1 MVQFLDS
8 LNDAVQQSFVG
19 RYFEMEKRETTFTN
33 ELRGAT
39 ATFMSMAYILAVNPR
54 VLADSGGPCTE
65 KGVGTDEFFGC
76 LEDIKREYVTATA
89 LGSIIGCLSMGLLA
103 NLPIAL
109 APGMGMNTYFT
120 YSVVGFWGFGSVSYS
135 AAITAVLIEGFIF
148 FVLAVTGVRYFMIK
162 LLPEPIRLATP
173 PAIGAF
179 LAHLGLQ
186 SANGLGVVVSDI
198 ATAVTLGG
206 CQEQDRTKIV
216 ALTDAC
222 IADSNDCITSDA
234 YTCDVLGGKMTS
246 GPMWLG
252 ILGTAIIV
260 IMLAYKKRSAFVC
273 GIMFVT
279 IVSWFRHTAVS
290 YFPDTDEGDAR
301 FDYFRQVV
309 RVEPLRMVVANY
321 TGNLGEVFVAMI
333 TFLYVDFLDTTV
345 SNESLFAMYFR
356 YFVLLISSRLSL
368 FRELS
373 WL

>member
-1 MVQFLDS
+1 
-8 LNDAVQQSFVG
+8 
-19 RYFEMEKRETTFTN
+19 
-33 ELRGAT
+33 
-39 ATFMSMAYILAVNPR
+39 
-54 VLADSGGPCTE
+54 
-65 KGVGTDEFFGC
+65 
-76 LEDIKREYVTATA
+76 
-89 LGSIIGCLSMGLLA
+89 MGLLA

>member
-1 MVQFLDS
+1 
-8 LNDAVQQSFVG
+8 
-19 RYFEMEKRETTFTN
+19 
-33 ELRGAT
+33 
-39 ATFMSMAYILAVNPR
+39 
-54 VLADSGGPCTE
+54 
-65 KGVGTDEFFGC
+65 
-76 LEDIKREYVTATA
+76 
-89 LGSIIGCLSMGLLA
+89 
-103 NLPIAL
+103 
-109 APGMGMNTYFT
+109 
-120 YSVVGFWGFGSVSYS
+120 
-135 AAITAVLIEGFIF
+135 
-148 FVLAVTGVRYFMIK
+148 
-162 LLPEPIRLATP
+162 
-173 PAIGAF
+173 
-179 LAHLGLQ
+179 
-186 SANGLGVVVSDI
+186 
-198 ATAVTLGG
+198 
-206 CQEQDRTKIV
+206 
-216 ALTDAC
+216 
-222 IADSNDCITSDA
+222 
-234 YTCDVLGGKMTS
+234 MTS